1 MTEEPKE
8 PGSGLARARA
18 VPIHLTPSPD
28 LVDLALAYVADG
40 SISSPETPALLR
52 RIAAERLAAGAAH
65 APELEPLASPRLPG
79 HSGFFLVDYE
89 VRPGIR
95 GYRLAKIPK
104 NVWWRIRIGAFERNV
119 HRSLVILWRR
129 LVQFVTDRTTLAL
142 EWKAGFLARR
152 ARATADAVPSFPF
165 PRCGALSAPKAFARR
180 ALS

>member
-40 SISSPETPALLR
+40 TISNPETPALLR

-65 APELEPLASPRLPG
+65 APEFEPLASPRLPG
-79 HSGFFLVDYE
+79 HSGFVLVDYE

-129 LVQFVTDRTTLAL
+129 LVRVVTDRTTLAL

-152 ARATADAVPSFPF
+152 AGSGAGGPELLGHLRERAS
-165 PRCGALSAPKAFARR
+165 S
-180 ALS
+180 